1 MILTLHR
8 NCNGDWHGLAKKA
21 GVNETELTSFLE
33 YAAMFLGNN
42 GNYKSFGDSKIL
54 PRCSEKSVAA
64 LAATSPETAKLYET
78 TNGAIF
84 SHDKPGLLHFG
95 FIDAGH
101 MTMYYPDSP
110 SITKDEIESVS
121 AWMEKKGLLPENT
134 RLRKNADGSFDILIA
149 SAVTSVPADGGDI
162 GKDTEFTVED
172 GALKLKTIRL
182 IYGDHAK
189 EMKSA
194 AAYEKQAAE
203 NADNET
209 QRSMHT
215 NYSKSFE
222 TGSLEAYKDAQ
233 RDWIKDK
240 GPMVECNI
248 GFVETYRDPAGIRGE
263 WEGFASMVNL
273 ERTRAF
279 GELVSA
285 APTLI
290 PLLPW
295 EKDFEKDTF
304 LSPDFTSL
312 EVMTFAGSG
321 IPAGINIPNYDDI
334 RQNEGFKNV
343 SLGNVMSAKA
353 PNEKIPFIRDEDL
366 EIFKKF
372 RDDAFEVQVGL
383 HELTG
388 EFCNGFQLF
397 VCTW

>member
-1 MILTLHR
+1 
-8 NCNGDWHGLAKKA
+8 
-21 GVNETELTSFLE
+21 
-33 YAAMFLGNN
+33 MFLGNN
-42 GNYKSFGDSKIL
+42 GNYKSFGDSKFL

-64 LAATSPETAKLYET
+64 LAATSPEASKFYEAT
-78 TNGAIF
+78 RGGIF
-84 SHDKPGLLHFG
+84 SHDEPGKLHLG
-95 FIDAGH
+95 FPDAGH
-101 MTMYYPDSP
+101 MSTYYPDS
-110 SITKDEIESVS
+110 SKITKDEIEGVS
-121 AWMEKKGLLPENT
+121 AWMETKGLLPENN

-149 SAVTSVPADGGDI
+149 SAVTGVPSKGGDI
-162 GKDTEFTVED
+162 GKETEFTVED
-172 GALKLKTIRL
+172 GSLKGKTIRL
-182 IYGDHAK
+182 VYGDYDK
-189 EMKSA
+189 EMKNIT
-194 AAYEKQAAE
+194 AYSKKAAE

-215 NYSKSFE
+215 NYAESFE
-222 TGSLEAYKDAQ
+222 SGSLEAFKNSQ

-248 GFVETYRDPAGIRGE
+248 GFVETYRDPAGVRGE

-279 GELVSA
+279 GELVDA
-285 APTLI
+285 APSLI

-295 EKDFEKDTF
+295 GKEFEKDKF

-334 RQNEGFKNV
+334 RQTEGFKNV

-353 PNEKIPFIRDEDL
+353 PNEKIPFIREDDL
-366 EIFKKF
+366 ELYKKY
-372 RDDAFEVQVGL
+372 RDASFEVQVGL

-388 EFCNGFQLF
+388 KS
-397 VCTW
+397 